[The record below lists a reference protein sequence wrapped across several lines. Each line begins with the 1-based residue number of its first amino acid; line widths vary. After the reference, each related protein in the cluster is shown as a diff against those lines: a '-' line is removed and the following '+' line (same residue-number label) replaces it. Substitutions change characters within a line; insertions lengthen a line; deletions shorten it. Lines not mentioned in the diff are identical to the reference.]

1 MTAKDGSGRDAA
13 RIEFPCRYPVKVM
26 GVAGAGLET
35 DVVPVCQ
42 RHAPEVDAE
51 QMTVRESRQGN
62 YLSVTVVIRATGED
76 QLRAL
81 FEDLKAMSSVKMVL

>member
-1 MTAKDGSGRDAA
+1 MTAKDGNGRDAA
-13 RIEFPCRYPVKVM
+13 RIEFPCQYPVKVM
-26 GVAGAGLET
+26 GVAGAGLEL

-51 QMTVRESRQGN
+51 QVTIRESREGN
-62 YLSVTVVIRATGED
+62 YLSITVIIRATGEN

-81 FEDLKAMSSVKMVL
+81 FEDLKAMDSVKMVL